1 MASAPVKLSREQLYE
16 EVWET
21 PIHRLCAK
29 YGLSD
34 VGLAKVCRHMDIP
47 RPPRGY
53 WRRLLTGAKTSKP
66 SLPPPGDFAQSE
78 VTLLS
83 RDKIPERIVVRREQ
97 TIPTRPPLVEET
109 LADPHPL
116 VAMTRDRFD
125 NASED
130 PCGILT
136 TKAKRVLQLRVSRP
150 QLDRCLRLMDTLFKS
165 WETEGLSIEISNEA
179 DDNHHGTY
187 LCSGDERLQITI
199 QEKVEEYDPGPSD
212 EEKLH
217 PKWDW
222 KKRTACRATSEL
234 TLLLDGE
241 HVTSYTRFYRRFKDS
256 TGAPL
261 ESKAQQIWQ
270 AGVDYF
276 QKRKQHAIEVE
287 KRRAAAEEERRQREL
302 EWARRE
308 AAWKR
313 EEEREKR
320 RQEEQRKIKE
330 LAEAA
335 SQWTRSE
342 QVRNFIPLCEARMRE
357 AGAPEAKIASWVAWA
372 QAAANQIDPLKHGYP
387 KIGLKK
393 ESD

>member
-1 MASAPVKLSREQLYE
+1 MDSAPVKLSREQLYE
-16 EVWET
+16 EVWNT
-21 PIHRLCAK
+21 PMHRLCAK

-34 VGLAKVCRHMDIP
+34 VGLAKVCRRMDIP

-53 WRRLLTGAKTSKP
+53 WRRLSTGAKPRKP
-66 SLPPPGDFAQSE
+66 SLPPPGDFTQSE
-78 VTLLS
+78 VTLHN
-83 RDKIPERIVVRREQ
+83 RGKIPEKIVVNRE
-97 TIPTRPPLVEET
+97 TKIPARPPLVNEMLT
-109 LADPHPL
+109 DPHPL
-116 VAMTRDRFD
+116 VSLTRDRFD

-130 PCGILT
+130 PCGILV
-136 TKAKRVLQLRVSRP
+136 TKAKRVIQLQVSRP

-165 WETEGLSIEISNEA
+165 WEAEGLSIEILNET
-179 DDNHHGTY
+179 DGKQHGTF
-187 LCSGDERLQITI
+187 LCSGKERLQIAI
-199 QEKVEEYDPGPSD
+199 QERVEEFDPGPTD

-217 PKWDW
+217 PKWEW

-234 TLLLDGE
+234 TLFLDGK

-256 TGAPL
+256 SCVPL

-270 AGVDYF
+270 AGLDYF
-276 QKRKQHAIEVE
+276 QKRKQHAIDEE
-287 KRRAAAEEERRQREL
+287 KRRVAAEEARRQREL

-308 AAWKR
+308 AEWKR
-313 EEEREKR
+313 EEEREKK

-335 SQWTRSE
+335 SQWSRSE
-342 QVRNFIPLCEARMRE
+342 QVRNFIPRCAASMKE
-357 AGAPEAKIASWVAWA
+357 AGVPEAKIASWVTWA
-372 QAAANQIDPLKHGYP
+372 NAAANQIDPLKHGYP